1 MTSEIEAVPIKIITV
16 GTINVG
22 KTSLV
27 TKYATGK
34 NPGKTRSTKNASF
47 VNKMKKVNGINFEIK
62 LWDTAGQEKYKSL
75 TKLFTKDAKIAILVY
90 AIDNEDSFNELD
102 NWYNL
107 VKTTNE
113 DNVLYAI
120 AANKS
125 DLASGNTIPDEKGK
139 EYAKKIKA
147 EFKSTSAK
155 DDSDGIN
162 SYIDELFLKYYN
174 SNFNMNTSGSLSITL
189 SSENNSQVQQ
199 KGCCGGGKS
208 NNNSISTNKN
218 KKSLVKEQIDEKK

>member
-1 MTSEIEAVPIKIITV
+1 MTSEIQAIPIKIITV
-16 GTINVG
+16 GAINVG

-27 TKYATGK
+27 AKYATGK
-34 NPGKTRSTKNASF
+34 TPGKTKTTKNASF

-90 AIDNEDSFNELD
+90 AIDNEESFNELD

-107 VKTTNE
+107 VKSTNE
-113 DNVLYAI
+113 DNVLYAV

-125 DLASGNTIPDEKGK
+125 DLASENTIPDERGK

-155 DDSDGIN
+155 DNSDGIN
-162 SYIDELFLKYYN
+162 SFIDELFLKYYN

-189 SSENNSQVQQ
+189 STENNSTVQQ

-208 NNNSISTNKN
+208 NKNSIKNKN
-218 KKSLVKEQIDEKK
+218 RKTIAKEQINEKQ

>member
-1 MTSEIEAVPIKIITV
+1 MTSEIQAVPIKVITV
-16 GTINVG
+16 GSINVG

-27 TKYATGK
+27 AKYATGK
-34 NPGKTRSTKNASF
+34 TPGKTKSTKNASF

-62 LWDTAGQEKYKSL
+62 LWDTAGQEKYKCL

-90 AIDNEDSFNELD
+90 AIDNEESFNELD
-102 NWYNL
+102 KWYDL
-107 VKTTNE
+107 VKSTNE
-113 DNVLYAI
+113 ETVLYAV

-125 DLASGNTIPDEKGK
+125 DLASQNTIPDERGK
-139 EYAKKIKA
+139 EYAKKINA

-155 DDSDGIN
+155 DNSDGIN
-162 SYIDELFLKYYN
+162 SYIDELFLKYFN

-189 SSENNSQVQQ
+189 STENNSIVQQ

-208 NNNSISTNKN
+208 NKSSNNTNKN
-218 KKSLVKEQIDEKK
+218 KKTLVKEQINEKQ

>member
-1 MTSEIEAVPIKIITV
+1 MNSEIQAVPIKIITV
-16 GTINVG
+16 GAINVG

-27 TKYATGK
+27 AKYATGK
-34 NPGKTRSTKNASF
+34 TPGKTKSTKNASF

-90 AIDNEDSFNELD
+90 AIDNEESFNELD

-107 VKTTNE
+107 VKSTNE
-113 DNVLYAI
+113 DNVLYAV

-125 DLASGNTIPDEKGK
+125 DLASENTIPDERGK

-155 DDSDGIN
+155 DNSDGIN
-162 SYIDELFLKYYN
+162 SYIDELFLKYFN

-189 SSENNSQVQQ
+189 STENNSTVQQ

-208 NNNSISTNKN
+208 NKSSINTNKN
-218 KKSLVKEQIDEKK
+218 KKTLVKEQIDEKK

>member
-1 MTSEIEAVPIKIITV
+1 MTSEIQAVPIKVITV
-16 GTINVG
+16 GSINVG

-27 TKYATGK
+27 AKYATGK
-34 NPGKTRSTKNASF
+34 TPGKTKSTKNASF

-62 LWDTAGQEKYKSL
+62 LWDTAGQEKYKCL

-90 AIDNEDSFNELD
+90 AIDNEESFNELD
-102 NWYNL
+102 KWYDL
-107 VKTTNE
+107 VKSTNE
-113 DNVLYAI
+113 ETVLYAV

-125 DLASGNTIPDEKGK
+125 DLASQNTIPDERGK
-139 EYAKKIKA
+139 EYAKKINA

-155 DDSDGIN
+155 DNSDGIN
-162 SYIDELFLKYYN
+162 SYIDELFLKYFN

-189 SSENNSQVQQ
+189 STENNSIVQQ

-208 NNNSISTNKN
+208 NKNSIKNKN
-218 KKSLVKEQIDEKK
+218 RKTIAKEQINEKQ